1 MAIEEIA
8 NMIAEQEPVQ
18 NTTGNPALDEL
29 AQSAR
34 AQIEKSQ
41 EEAQQM
47 QPEVVQENVEAKNA
61 QVQET
66 AEVQV
71 ETNATEQKD
80 WWDSSEE
87 KSESTVSEKTEQK
100 QSEAFEM
107 DDDLKL
113 LMEYKKSGKTLKDFV
128 NEYKVEDY
136 TSWDD
141 KTFVEKGMKEFLNL
155 SDEEYEQA
163 VYEYDQAGIL
173 QKKQIAE
180 QFKSRFEQ
188 ENADKLKQLTQ
199 IESKQTE
206 ESKALAQK
214 YTTELEDYAQKITN
228 KEMFGLKVTDEMSKD
243 LKNYIDKEFSL
254 QRPDGSFDIEKI
266 YSVALWM
273 KYGKD
278 LVKANVTKA
287 RNEGKEQI
295 IREVSNPSKNMSSS
309 SRSAGSGLEAVQ
321 EAFNSLFNR

>member
-1 MAIEEIA
+1 
-8 NMIAEQEPVQ
+8 
-18 NTTGNPALDEL
+18 
-29 AQSAR
+29 
-34 AQIEKSQ
+34 
-41 EEAQQM
+41 
-47 QPEVVQENVEAKNA
+47 
-61 QVQET
+61 
-66 AEVQV
+66 
-71 ETNATEQKD
+71 
-80 WWDSSEE
+80 
-87 KSESTVSEKTEQK
+87 
-100 QSEAFEM
+100 M

>member
-87 KSESTVSEKTEQK
+87 KSESTVSEKTEK
-100 QSEAFEM
+100 SKV
-107 DDDLKL
+107 KL
-113 LMEYKKSGKTLKDFV
+113 LKWTMTL
-128 NEYKVEDY
+128 
-136 TSWDD
+136 
-141 KTFVEKGMKEFLNL
+141 
-155 SDEEYEQA
+155 
-163 VYEYDQAGIL
+163 
-173 QKKQIAE
+173 
-180 QFKSRFEQ
+180 
-188 ENADKLKQLTQ
+188 
-199 IESKQTE
+199 
-206 ESKALAQK
+206 
-214 YTTELEDYAQKITN
+214 
-228 KEMFGLKVTDEMSKD
+228 
-243 LKNYIDKEFSL
+243 NY
-254 QRPDGSFDIEKI
+254 
-266 YSVALWM
+266 
-273 KYGKD
+273 
-278 LVKANVTKA
+278 
-287 RNEGKEQI
+287 
-295 IREVSNPSKNMSSS
+295 
-309 SRSAGSGLEAVQ
+309 
-321 EAFNSLFNR
+321 